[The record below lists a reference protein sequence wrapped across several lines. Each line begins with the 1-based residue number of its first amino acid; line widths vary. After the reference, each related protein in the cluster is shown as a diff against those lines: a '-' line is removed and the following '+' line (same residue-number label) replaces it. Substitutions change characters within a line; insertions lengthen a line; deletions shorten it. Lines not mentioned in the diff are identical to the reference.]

1 MSDFK
6 LKDKRKEQHLI
17 ICYIVYSQDIRKE
30 RKLSRRELA
39 EQSGVHEQTIRFL
52 EEEINDPQDAK
63 LSTLTKLAKALHC
76 KVRDFYP
83 CDKNI

>member
-1 MSDFK
+1 MGFTFGIGLEIK
-6 LKDKRKEQHLI
+6 PKFTLK
-17 ICYIVYSQDIRKE
+17 DIRKQ
-30 RKLSRRELA
+30 KHLSRRELA

-63 LSTLTKLAKALHC
+63 LSTLTKLAQALHC

>member
-1 MSDFK
+1 MGMRFGIGLEIK
-6 LKDKRKEQHLI
+6 PKFALK
-17 ICYIVYSQDIRKE
+17 DIRKS
-30 RKLSRRELA
+30 KHLSRRELA

-83 CDKNI
+83 NEKSL

>member
-1 MSDFK
+1 MMGDFK
-6 LKDKRKEQHLI
+6 LKDKRKEKH
-17 ICYIVYSQDIRKE
+17 
-30 RKLSRRELA
+30 LSRRELA

-83 CDKNI
+83 CDKNIQVLY

>member
-1 MSDFK
+1 MGFTFGIGLDIKPKFA
-6 LKDKRKEQHLI
+6 LKE
-17 ICYIVYSQDIRKE
+17 IRKS
-30 RKLSRRELA
+30 KHLSRRELA

-63 LSTLTKLAKALHC
+63 LSTLTKLAKSLCC

-83 CDKNI
+83 CEKNI

>member
-1 MSDFK
+1 MGCTFGIGLEIK
-6 LKDKRKEQHLI
+6 PKFALKE
-17 ICYIVYSQDIRKE
+17 IRKS
-30 RKLSRRELA
+30 KHLSRRELA

-63 LSTLTKLAKALHC
+63 LSTLTKLAKALCC

-83 CDKNI
+83 CEKNI